1 MRHRTPTLTG
11 RSTAVPISS
20 RIALCLLLLS
30 GTGSLAAQTP
40 QPDRSHELDL
50 AISYLGRRSLKAAT
64 GQNFW
69 LQGGSIELGADLLHG
84 WGIAA
89 EVTGTHAGSIGTS
102 GIPLSLV
109 DFTAGPR
116 YRWHTGHHTSLYGE
130 AMLGEA
136 NAFTSLFPA
145 SGNSLTSSNS
155 FALKTGGG
163 ADHQLSSR
171 FALRVEAAW
180 VRTQLPNATDNLQN
194 SLRLGGG
201 IAVRLG
207 R

>member
-1 MRHRTPTLTG
+1 
-11 RSTAVPISS
+11 VPISS

-30 GTGSLAAQTP
+30 GTGFLAAQTP
-40 QPDRSHELDL
+40 QPDRSRELDL
-50 AISYLGRRSLKAAT
+50 AISYLGQRSLKAAT

-69 LQGGSIELGADLLHG
+69 LQGGNIELGADLFHG

-116 YRWHTGHHTSLYGE
+116 YRWHAGHHTSLYGE
-130 AMLGEA
+130 AMIGES
-136 NAFTSLFPA
+136 NGFTSLFPA

-155 FALKTGGG
+155 FALKAGGG

-194 SLRLGGG
+194 SLRLGAGF
-201 IAVRLG
+201 AVRFG